1 MDLTTEQEK
10 DAHTMVSIRESIQK
24 VQAIDEHSVVSLG
37 GLAQQIGLDSFMSLR
52 ELAKYLDPEQI
63 TFKTG
68 EAKVGDVKGWGEW
81 TLFSNGYWMFRGHLH
96 DSGTLVG
103 DYYTL
108 VMSLNYVGASGE
120 IISVKQ
126 EGKLGAVVGGSRD
139 VDWEQRNRNA
149 EIAANW
155 SNIIAQ
161 GCTWRLHTDPDLK
174 KLGAVLGEIVLTLG
188 GVGIMIL
195 VATNSSNNSDC
206 YVGYD
211 PIEEKAYLTC
221 PVKH

>member
-1 MDLTTEQEK
+1 
-10 DAHTMVSIRESIQK
+10 MVSIRESIQK

-37 GLAQQIGLDSFMSLR
+37 ELAQQIGLDSFMSLR

-68 EAKVGDVKGWGEW
+68 EAKAGDVKGWGEW

-96 DSGTLVG
+96 DSGTIVG

-108 VMSLNYVGASGE
+108 VMSLNYVEASGE
-120 IISVKQ
+120 IITVQQ
-126 EGKLGAVVGGSRD
+126 EGRLGAVVGGSRD
-139 VDWEQRNRNA
+139 VDWLQRGRDTR
-149 EIAANW
+149 IAANW
-155 SNIIAQ
+155 SNIVAQ

-174 KLGAVLGEIVLTLG
+174 KLRNVLGEIVLTLG
-188 GVGIMIL
+188 SSLLLVL
-195 VATNSSNNSDC
+195 VASNSSNNSDC

-211 PIEEKAYLTC
+211 PIEEKAYVTC
-221 PVKH
+221 PVKR